1 MAAFLSI
8 SSESSLLQFLVD
20 KGTERWLRLL
30 HLLPL
35 SLLVVAE
42 PVSKGSHNGQ
52 AHNSEKIQSCVHEAF
67 SYLE

>member
-8 SSESSLLQFLVD
+8 SSESSLLEFLVD
-20 KGTERWLRLL
+20 KGTERWSRLL

-42 PVSKGSHNGQ
+42 PMSKGSHNRQ
-52 AHNSEKIQSCVHEAF
+52 VHYSEKIQSCVHEAF